1 MWTIKGKNRNKHID
15 IENEPMAAK
24 GEEDGEMGIKKMV
37 EGPKNKKYS
46 TEKNKTGKFKVFKK
60 ITEVH
65 KTRRNQVSV

>member
-1 MWTIKGKNRNKHID
+1 
-15 IENEPMAAK
+15 MAAK